1 MKLIFNLIIIYFFLS
16 SHSFANK
23 GYIIEFVEWL
33 NANKLYDYLDTKVK
47 LGPKYRD
54 TSGKTQNFDWSK
66 CDTFYKPTFC
76 YDENGLITEERRN
89 EADAELEHSYPTNLK
104 VKLNKKK
111 KKFKNLEFKWRK

>member
-66 CDTFYKPTFC
+66 SLWSSSTKYHAAAKAGVLSSKQKLCGTFLPFSQKYISSSRIFKP
-76 YDENGLITEERRN
+76 I
-89 EADAELEHSYPTNLK
+89 
-104 VKLNKKK
+104 
-111 KKFKNLEFKWRK
+111 